1 MNVNYGLFPPLDP
14 AVVEGALADFAV
26 RDSERDAEANS
37 ENANGRGRSKRSRR
51 RKLPKREKNELLA
64 ARALDSLGPYC
75 ERVRPSVEGAV

>member
-1 MNVNYGLFPPLDP
+1 
-14 AVVEGALADFAV
+14 VVEGALVDLAAHD
-26 RDSERDAEANS
+26 DKN
-37 ENANGRGRSKRSRR
+37 ENQGEENGGSRGRSKRGRR